1 MKRVLLFDIDGTLIN
16 TSGAGGAALNL
27 ALRDEFG
34 ITEPKK
40 ISLSGRTDRGI
51 ALELFE
57 YHQIEPTESNWTKF
71 RNAYLARLRELLPH
85 RQGIVLPGAR
95 ILLRRLAA
103 ASQTAMGLL
112 TGNIFE
118 GARHKLE
125 HFGLFEHF
133 RFGGYGDDHPCRD
146 DVARAALRSVHDH
159 HGPDEN
165 RQVWV
170 IGDTP
175 LDIRCARAIGAKV
188 IAVAT
193 GYHSVEELA
202 SHSPDL
208 VVPTL
213 EDPSLWRELLPAA

>member
-1 MKRVLLFDIDGTLIN
+1 VKQVLLFDIDGTLIN

-27 ALRDEFG
+27 ALHDEFG
-34 ITEPKK
+34 ISEPKK

-57 YHQIEPTESNWTKF
+57 FHRIEPTESNWTKF
-71 RNAYLARLRELLPH
+71 RTAYLARLRDLLPH
-85 RQGIVLPGAR
+85 RQGIVLPGVR
-95 ILLRRLAA
+95 ILLRRLAT

-112 TGNIFE
+112 TGNVFE

-133 RFGGYGDDHPCRD
+133 RFGGFGDEHPCRD

-159 HGPDEN
+159 HGEDQE

-193 GYHSVEELA
+193 GHHSVEELA
-202 SHSPDL
+202 SHSPDFA
-208 VVPTL
+208 VATL
-213 EDPSLWRELLPAA
+213 EDPAPWQTLLPVA